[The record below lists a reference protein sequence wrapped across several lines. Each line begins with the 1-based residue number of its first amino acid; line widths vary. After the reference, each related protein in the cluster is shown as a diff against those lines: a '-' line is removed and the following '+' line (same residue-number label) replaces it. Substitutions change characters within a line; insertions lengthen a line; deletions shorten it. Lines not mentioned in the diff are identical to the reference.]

1 MKNKIFKA
9 LTALLL
15 ILSLACAIVS
25 CGEEEI
31 FSEENYYGLHYSLPD
46 TYRRLTVP
54 IAEFYYYDGH
64 AYFYFHAYSPEALEA
79 PAEDG
84 GWEVAGDIS
93 VRSFTTKLMVAYNIP
108 LYKDTY
114 YEELDRSVIIHDWE
128 YDETEDGEH
137 LEDERNY
144 IVIFRGSQ
152 MLYVVVMT
160 CPVSMVDV
168 YAPTFEEWSMSIYAD

>member
-15 ILSLACAIVS
+15 ILSLACTIVS

-46 TYRRLTVP
+46 TYRRLTSP

-79 PAEDG
+79 PKEDN
-84 GWEVAGDIS
+84 GWEVPGDIS

-114 YEELDRSVIIHDWE
+114 YEELDRTVIIHDWE
-128 YDETEDGEH
+128 YDETEDGEY
-137 LEDERNY
+137 LEDQHNY

-160 CPVSMVDV
+160 CPISMVDV
-168 YAPTFEEWSMSIYAD
+168 YVPTFEEWSMSIYAD